1 MFQFIVALHLANA
14 LLCCTIAA
22 LAIRSMRR
30 APSWQPL
37 AGWSFI
43 SFITVYALTSVQ
55 RAGFPLL
62 PRWEGWMVIGTT
74 MSFLAAG
81 LLALVF
87 VQAARRSR
95 VALLVVEEA
104 RYNAREYERARR
116 DYEQLVRHRI
126 ANPLAVVQGV
136 ALTLLD
142 HPELPADTRR
152 SLITS
157 LVAASEELVDVSL
170 EPQQR
175 SVEEHELHAV
185 PRASAHAGTFVPD
198 AESSRP
204 REATAIPA

>member
-1 MFQFIVALHLANA
+1 MFQLVVAMHLANA
-14 LLCCTIAA
+14 LLCCTIAI
-22 LAIRSMRR
+22 LAVRAMRR
-30 APSWQPL
+30 TRSWQPL

-43 SFITVYALTSVQ
+43 SFITVYALMTVQ
-55 RAGFPLL
+55 RAGLPLL

-74 MSFLAAG
+74 MSLVAAS

-104 RYNAREYERARR
+104 AHNAREYERARH

-126 ANPLAVVQGV
+126 ANPLAVVQGI
-136 ALTLLD
+136 ALTLQD

-152 SLITS
+152 SLVAS

-170 EPQQR
+170 EPTQR
-175 SVEEHELHAV
+175 SLEEHELHAV
-185 PRASAHAGTFVPD
+185 PRARAHATAGPELAVP
-198 AESSRP
+198 A
-204 REATAIPA
+204 

>member
-1 MFQFIVALHLANA
+1 MFQLVVAMHLANA
-14 LLCCTIAA
+14 LLCCTIAI
-22 LAIRSMRR
+22 LAVRAMRR
-30 APSWQPL
+30 TRSWQPL

-43 SFITVYALTSVQ
+43 SFITVYALMTVQ
-55 RAGFPLL
+55 RAGLPLL

-74 MSFLAAG
+74 MSLVAAS

-104 RYNAREYERARR
+104 AHNAREYERARH

-126 ANPLAVVQGV
+126 ANPLAVVQGI
-136 ALTLLD
+136 ALTLHD

-152 SLITS
+152 SLVAS

-170 EPQQR
+170 EPTQR
-175 SVEEHELHAV
+175 SLEEHELHAV
-185 PRASAHAGTFVPD
+185 PRARAHATAGPELAVP
-198 AESSRP
+198 A
-204 REATAIPA
+204 

>member
-1 MFQFIVALHLANA
+1 MFQLIVAMHLVNA
-14 LLCCTIAA
+14 LLCCTIAI
-22 LAIRSMRR
+22 LAVRAMRR
-30 APSWQPL
+30 TRSWQPL

-43 SFITVYALTSVQ
+43 SFITVYALMTVQ
-55 RAGFPLL
+55 RAGLPLL

-74 MSFLAAG
+74 MSLVAAS

-104 RYNAREYERARR
+104 AHNAREYERARH

-126 ANPLAVVQGV
+126 ANPLAVVQGI
-136 ALTLLD
+136 ALTLHD

-152 SLITS
+152 SLVAS

-170 EPQQR
+170 EPTQR
-175 SVEEHELHAV
+175 SLEEHELHAV
-185 PRASAHAGTFVPD
+185 PRARAHATAGTELAVP
-198 AESSRP
+198 A
-204 REATAIPA
+204 

>member
-1 MFQFIVALHLANA
+1 MFQFIVAMHLANA
-14 LLCCTIAA
+14 LLCCTIAL
-22 LAIRSMRR
+22 LAVRAMRR

-43 SFITVYALTSVQ
+43 SFITVYALMSVQ

-62 PRWEGWMVIGTT
+62 PRWEGWMVIGTS
-74 MSFLAAG
+74 MSLVAAS

-104 RYNAREYERARR
+104 QHNAREYERARR

-136 ALTLLD
+136 ALTLQD

-170 EPQQR
+170 EPAQR
-175 SVEEHELHAV
+175 SVEERELHAI
-185 PRASAHAGTFVPD
+185 PRARVGASASVSPIRAVD
-198 AESSRP
+198 E
-204 REATAIPA
+204 TAIPA